1 MFLCI
6 TFIIM
11 ISGFGTYFEQEFEIN
26 RIIGSAFLSLICFIV
41 FLKNIDS
48 IAKINNII
56 IPILILTI
64 VILGIK
70 NCTTISVDSIGC
82 NINSDNTYFWII
94 NAIIYASYNLILL
107 IPVLINLNKF
117 IKRQKQII
125 LVSIMTSII
134 IFVISTLI
142 FLLLVNVDI
151 DFANLEMP
159 VVYVIKNTFNSWDKI
174 YGIIILIAI
183 FTTATSVG
191 ISFLNNIC
199 KNKKSFP
206 LFVSILCITSLLF
219 VKISFS
225 NLVKIMFPIF
235 GYLGLIQIYFKEKT
249 K

>member
-1 MFLCI
+1 M
-6 TFIIM
+6 
-11 ISGFGTYFEQEFEIN
+11 SKNFGIN
-26 RIIGSAFLSLICFIV
+26 RIIGSTFLSIICFIT

-48 IAKINNII
+48 IAKINSMI
-56 IPILILTI
+56 IPILIVTV

-70 NCTTISVDSIGC
+70 NLTIISIDSIGT
-82 NINSDNTYFWII
+82 NTNNDNSYFWII

-117 IKRQKQII
+117 IKKQKQII
-125 LVSIMTSII
+125 LVSTITAII

-151 DFANLEMP
+151 DFTNLEMP
-159 VVYVIKNTFNSWDKI
+159 VVYVVKHTFTKWSKI

-219 VKISFS
+219 IKISFS

-235 GYLGLIQIYFKEKT
+235 GYLGLIQIYFIAKT